1 MGGSCARFNDLAG
14 YPNFH
19 PSSIIDDESI
29 FDIQVY
35 HSEAHQSVHPMHFK
49 SAQIQLMYL

>member
-19 PSSIIDDESI
+19 PSSIIDDDSI
-29 FDIQVY
+29 FGIQVY
-35 HSEAHQSVHPMHFK
+35 HSEAHQSVHPMNFK